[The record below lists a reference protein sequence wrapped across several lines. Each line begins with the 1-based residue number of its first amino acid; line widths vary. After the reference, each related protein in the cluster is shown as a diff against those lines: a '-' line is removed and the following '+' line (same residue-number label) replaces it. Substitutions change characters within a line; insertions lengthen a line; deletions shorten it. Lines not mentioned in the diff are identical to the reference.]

1 MSPMM
6 AKRVPVTASAFS
18 HRRRFRP
25 CGWVQGSVGSGWGWS
40 PPVWGRWP
48 AGLWWGGV
56 PFGGFGPG
64 LDLGGL
70 GDFGALGGA
79 GDCALL
85 GVLPPVHDPDLG
97 AAGSFRDHDG
107 VPEDELAIEV
117 LGGLSFAAPR
127 PRDCATETKTTEEIV
142 TLAVRL
148 RPLDF
153 SDSCYVPEFE
163 DDPDGASEGRENP
176 EDDRLLPCSP
186 PPPPPLLRCRKPR
199 RPER

>member
-1 MSPMM
+1 M
-6 AKRVPVTASAFS
+6 AKRVPMTASAFS

-25 CGWVQGSVGSGWGWS
+25 CGWVQGSVGWS
-40 PPVWGRWP
+40 PPVWERWP

-85 GVLPPVHDPDLG
+85 GVLPLVHGPDLG
-97 AAGSFRDHDG
+97 VGGSFRDHDG
-107 VPEDELAIEV
+107 GPEDESAIEV
-117 LGGLSFAAPR
+117 LGGLGFLPLR
-127 PRDCATETKTTEEIV
+127 RHDCATKTKEIV

-148 RPLDF
+148 RPLDL
-153 SDSCYVPEFE
+153 SDSGYVPEFE
-163 DDPDGASEGRENP
+163 EDPDGANGGRVNP

-199 RPER
+199 RP